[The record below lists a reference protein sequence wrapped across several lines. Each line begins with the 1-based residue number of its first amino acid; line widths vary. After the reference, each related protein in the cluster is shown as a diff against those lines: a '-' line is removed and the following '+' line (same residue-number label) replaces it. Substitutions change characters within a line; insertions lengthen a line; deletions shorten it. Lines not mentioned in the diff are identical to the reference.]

1 MNEVVRIM
9 WRNDFDPFIKETV
22 EKFGFYY
29 PIVGYNESVC
39 VLSCF
44 PGCYWPWE
52 YVRHCVKMK

>member
-9 WRNDFDPFIKETV
+9 WRNDFSPFVKEIL
-22 EKFGFYY
+22 EKSGFYH
-29 PIVGYNESVC
+29 PVIAYNESIC

-44 PGCYWPWE
+44 PSYYWPWE